1 MAYGADEVKAILA
14 PGTDYDL
21 VNNPS
26 LTPFI
31 NKANAILA
39 RVVTCATTKGIT
51 LSSDEQ
57 DIIGAWLAAHYYVC
71 SDQTYASRST
81 AGASG
86 SFHGQTGKGLESS
99 RYGQSAMESD
109 PSGCLKSVTM
119 GNRATLFWGGTTE
132 SSRLTYDERN

>member
-1 MAYGADEVKAILA
+1 MAITAQDVKDILA
-14 PGTDYDL
+14 PGKDYDT
-21 VNNPS
+21 VNAPS

-39 RVVTCATTKGIT
+39 RVVTCATNKGVT
-51 LSSDEQ
+51 LTDAEQ
-57 DIIGAWLAAHYYVC
+57 DIIAAWLAAHYYVC
-71 SDQTYASRST
+71 SDQTYASKST

-109 PSGCLKSVTM
+109 PSGCVKAVTM
-119 GNRATLFWGGTTE
+119 GNRASLFWGGTRD
-132 SSRLTYDERN
+132 SDARTYDERN